1 MKQRKN
7 ILDRSFYSCDTSK
20 VARDLLGKILVKKSG
35 RTITSGIIIET
46 EAYYGP
52 QDPASHAFRGSTPR
66 SSIMFGK
73 AGTAY
78 VYLCY
83 GVNWLL
89 NVVTEG
95 EGVPGAVLIR
105 GLRPLDGVEE
115 MQKRRNITGGINKL
129 TDGPGKLTIAMDIDS
144 SDNGK
149 DMTGPKSSI
158 YILENNSGDNG
169 FIIKNTE
176 RVGITNGKDRLL
188 RYLAIGL

>member
-1 MKQRKN
+1 M
-7 ILDRSFYSCDTSK
+7 
-20 VARDLLGKILVKKSG
+20 
-35 RTITSGIIIET
+35 
-46 EAYYGP
+46 
-52 QDPASHAFRGSTPR
+52 
-66 SSIMFGK
+66 
-73 AGTAY
+73 
-78 VYLCY
+78 
-83 GVNWLL
+83 
-89 NVVTEG
+89 
-95 EGVPGAVLIR
+95 PGAVLIR

-149 DMTGPKSSI
+149 DMTGLKSSI

-169 FIIKNTE
+169 FIIKNTK